1 MLLRDGGSACARREA
16 PPHLHGARCQRM
28 LCRSQVMAEKK
39 VTAPSRRKARLAA
52 SKFGTLEVIEA
63 QKTLAAYMSLP
74 ASQYSVLDAR
84 KIERVDDNTF
94 SCYVGE
100 LRMFKWSVEPVLLLS
115 VTVLPG
121 GCDIQLLSCKLRGS
135 PLVESINDKFS
146 AQMSNEV
153 RWRDASSA
161 AEPAR
166 KAIVSTTSLQVELEV
181 PAWCGFLST
190 ASIESV
196 GAGVLQ
202 NVLEVMVPRFLS
214 QLRTDYL
221 LWASGDES
229 RKPVGQL

>member
-1 MLLRDGGSACARREA
+1 
-16 PPHLHGARCQRM
+16 
-28 LCRSQVMAEKK
+28 MAEKK